1 MNARSSLE
9 RGERAMKRI
18 PQEEWENMT
27 REEREAWKARKEL
40 KTQVIV
46 FCVLYPIFFV
56 LLKHLM

>member
-1 MNARSSLE
+1 
-9 RGERAMKRI
+9 MKRI

-27 REEREAWKARKEL
+27 REERKAWKARKEL

-56 LLKHLM
+56 LLKHLL

>member
-1 MNARSSLE
+1 
-9 RGERAMKRI
+9 MKRI